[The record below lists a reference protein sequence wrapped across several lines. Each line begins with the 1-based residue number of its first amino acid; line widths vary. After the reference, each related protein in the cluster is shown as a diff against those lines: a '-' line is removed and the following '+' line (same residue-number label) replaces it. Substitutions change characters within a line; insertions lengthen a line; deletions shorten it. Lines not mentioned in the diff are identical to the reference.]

1 MSVNLVQIAAS
12 ITVLGAAIY
21 VIGLIAL
28 CWPIFRSLTSDA
40 STAMYAA
47 SLVPR
52 TVVAGQGVRI
62 FVGFPLIAALCLIT
76 AVSMPRIQSKILE
89 WVSIP
94 LEEGHWLHQ
103 AILALTATL
112 IALFFIWSVKRLR
125 AEGLFDFFFAP
136 LTHSSASPFG
146 LFSIALSAI
155 GGAVGG
161 WLILTTEQVGWETVF
176 LALVFFF
183 GGIALS
189 SVPDAVSIEPPL
201 PKVNVIRTTKA
212 GESIEYKGRL
222 LTHSEGHWYIFHE
235 EEKFL
240 RMVPDDNVEVVCI
253 EVR

>member
-76 AVSMPRIQSKILE
+76 VVSVPRIQLKILE
-89 WVSIP
+89 WVSMP

-103 AILALTATL
+103 VILALTATL
-112 IALFFIWSVKRLR
+112 IAVFFIWSVKRLR

-136 LTHSSASPFG
+136 LTNPNASPFG

-155 GGAVGG
+155 GGAIGG
-161 WLILTTEQVGWETVF
+161 WLILTAEQVGWETIF

-183 GGIALS
+183 GAIALS
-189 SVPDAVSIEPPL
+189 SVPDAVSIDPPL
-201 PKVNVIRTTKA
+201 PKVNVITTKA
-212 GESIEYKGRL
+212 GESEEYEGRL
-222 LTHSEGHWYIFHE
+222 LTHSEGHWYIFDE
-235 EEKFL
+235 KKKFL

-253 EVR
+253 DVR